1 MSFCENCGNEI
12 GDGSKFCPNCG
23 AKVERAAVANGAAVE
38 KRAVVVKRVSQGEA
52 KSVPTNVP
60 RSAPQNVKVVTGKR
74 QDTYREWPKEKEESV
89 IDRFGKFYGIALLL
103 LSFVDF
109 YSDPALLTII
119 LSIVLISGC
128 IFCFYKKYKL
138 IGFTIAALIVSIFC
152 LLSGVIQAKLVGL
165 VKMPQSIEESVND
178 MTTQASGG
186 KTSVAPAQ
194 RATEAPKVSS
204 SNTSGVNPD
213 LVEFLD
219 SYEKFIDEYVDFMQ
233 NFSEDSVDGL
243 AMMSDYLQLM
253 NTLAEYNETI
263 DKIDT
268 SNMSKADEK
277 YYLEVLNRC
286 NMKMI
291 DAAIDVQ

>member
-1 MSFCENCGNEI
+1 MLQNCLARCPCDEDVGMS
-12 GDGSKFCPNCG
+12 GD
-23 AKVERAAVANGAAVE
+23 R
-38 KRAVVVKRVSQGEA
+38 R
-52 KSVPTNVP
+52 
-60 RSAPQNVKVVTGKR
+60 
-74 QDTYREWPKEKEESV
+74 
-89 IDRFGKFYGIALLL
+89 
-103 LSFVDF
+103 
-109 YSDPALLTII
+109 
-119 LSIVLISGC
+119 
-128 IFCFYKKYKL
+128 
-138 IGFTIAALIVSIFC
+138 
-152 LLSGVIQAKLVGL
+152 
-165 VKMPQSIEESVND
+165 
-178 MTTQASGG
+178 
-186 KTSVAPAQ
+186 
-194 RATEAPKVSS
+194 
-204 SNTSGVNPD
+204 SGVNPD